1 MPITELEL
9 IAGIEAK
16 NGFPLD
22 PAQRQA
28 IQYGAG
34 PLLIAAGPG
43 TGKTE
48 VLVARC
54 LKFISCDSVQPASI
68 MLTTFTEKAA
78 KNLQDRLSEA
88 FLFLVGMYPQ
98 LAEADPSELR
108 IGTLHGLCNDV
119 LQEYRYTAY
128 QNLRLLD
135 EVDSALLLRKSVV
148 GSINTLQP
156 ALFAQFNYLFDNKPQ
171 VYLSKWDWALALQ
184 QLLDR
189 LIE

>member
-1 MPITELEL
+1 MITQAEL

-22 PAQRQA
+22 ASQIQA
-28 IQYGAG
+28 IQYGVG

-48 VLVARC
+48 VLVARS
-54 LKFISCDSVQPASI
+54 LKFMCCDNVPPGSV

-88 FLFLVGMYPQ
+88 FLYLAGMYAQQ
-98 LAEADPSELR
+98 LSGIDPSDLR

-119 LQEYRYTAY
+119 LQ
-128 QNLRLLD
+128 D
-135 EVDSALLLRKSVV
+135 
-148 GSINTLQP
+148 
-156 ALFAQFNYLFDNKPQ
+156 
-171 VYLSKWDWALALQ
+171 
-184 QLLDR
+184 
-189 LIE
+189 

>member
-1 MPITELEL
+1 MPITEAEL
-9 IAGIEAK
+9 ISGIEAK

-28 IQYGAG
+28 ICHGNG

-54 LKFISCDSVQPASI
+54 LKFVCCDQVPPGSI
-68 MLTTFTEKAA
+68 ILTTFTDKAA
-78 KNLQDRLSEA
+78 RSLQDRLAEA
-88 FLFLVGMYPQ
+88 FLFLAGMYPQ
-98 LAEADPSELR
+98 LSSIDPSDLR
-108 IGTLHGLCNDV
+108 VDTLHGLCNDI

-135 EVDSALLLRKSVV
+135 QIESSLLIHKSVV
-148 GSINTLQP
+148 S
-156 ALFAQFNYLFDNKPQ
+156 
-171 VYLSKWDWALALQ
+171 
-184 QLLDR
+184 R
-189 LIE
+189 

>member
-1 MPITELEL
+1 MPITDQEL

-22 PAQRQA
+22 DPQKDA
-28 IQYGAG
+28 ITYGTG

-54 LKFISCDSVQPASI
+54 LKFMCCDSVPPGSI

-88 FLFLVGMYPQ
+88 F
-98 LAEADPSELR
+98 PSSP
-108 IGTLHGLCNDV
+108 GCTLSLP
-119 LQEYRYTAY
+119 
-128 QNLRLLD
+128 RLTHRT
-135 EVDSALLLRKSVV
+135 S
-148 GSINTLQP
+148 
-156 ALFAQFNYLFDNKPQ
+156 
-171 VYLSKWDWALALQ
+171 ALALCTASATTSC
-184 QLLDR
+184 R
-189 LIE
+189 STATRRIRISACSMK